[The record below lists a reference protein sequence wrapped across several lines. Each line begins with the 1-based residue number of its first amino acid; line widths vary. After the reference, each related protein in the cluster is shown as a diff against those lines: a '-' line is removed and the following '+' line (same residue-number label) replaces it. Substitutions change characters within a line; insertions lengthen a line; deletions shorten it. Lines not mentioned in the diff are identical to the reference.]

1 MHRIALVVGGAATAA
16 AALLVL
22 PAPSPASPAAVRPP
36 APADACPTKR
46 LFEHDTVYTDLQVDR
61 TARPRRRN
69 PEIPWPG
76 STDRTYGAT
85 YLSRISNLSQGEV
98 ELRFVVDEKGCPD
111 LETVQVVFATDSA
124 FAEVV
129 REALPSWRFE
139 PARKAG
145 KTVPQMLQWRWVLY
159 KRAGARVPGT
169 E

>member
-22 PAPSPASPAAVRPP
+22 PAPSPAAPPP
-36 APADACPTKR
+36 AWSAASAAACPTKR

-61 TARPRRRN
+61 QARPRRGN

-76 STDRTYGAT
+76 STDKTYGAT

-98 ELRFVVDEKGCPD
+98 ELRLVVDEKGCPD

-129 REALPSWRFE
+129 RDALPRWRFE

-159 KRAGARVPGT
+159 KRAGPKVPGT